1 MFHNRTWPLS
11 EFAYRTQRYRVY
23 SLNGTPS
30 GPVEEAIYNGQNAA
44 FTSFAEILNGQNSSF
59 TTYQRTII
67 QPDANGNYPVEEA

>member
-23 SLNGTPS
+23 SLNGS
-30 GPVEEAIYNGQNAA
+30 GGGPIEEAIYNGQNAA
-44 FTSFAEILNGQNSSF
+44 FASFQEILNGENASF

-67 QPDANGNYPVEEA
+67 PPDASGGYPVAEA